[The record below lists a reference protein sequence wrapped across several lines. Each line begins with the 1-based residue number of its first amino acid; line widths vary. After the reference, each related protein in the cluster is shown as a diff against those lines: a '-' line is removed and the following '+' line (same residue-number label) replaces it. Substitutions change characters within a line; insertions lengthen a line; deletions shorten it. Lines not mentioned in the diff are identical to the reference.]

1 MMNDRFLGNTR
12 YTNQILKLDQAY
24 VHSLCLNYYGDTY
37 VERVHRVLNT
47 PYVKPEFVCD
57 LCGAGNHKRGN
68 RPAAFIPTQVG
79 YVFTCLNCTSP
90 AISLYQYISKRNPE
104 VSLKYQSDRWV
115 KKLSGSGF
123 NCPDPP
129 KHFRKEYYQRIE
141 KEQKEKNRLEY
152 QRKHGL
158 IWVLDQSANSTAAGA

>member
-1 MMNDRFLGNTR
+1 MNDRFLGNTR

-158 IWVLDQSANSTAAGA
+158 I

>member
-1 MMNDRFLGNTR
+1 MRNDRFLGNTR

-37 VERVHRVLNT
+37 VERVHRVLAT

-57 LCGAGNHKRGN
+57 LCGAGNAKRGN
-68 RPAAFIPTQVG
+68 RPAVFMPTAVG
-79 YVFTCLNCTSP
+79 YVYTCLACNPGLT
-90 AISLYQYISKRNPE
+90 LYQYLKEKNPQIA
-104 VSLKYQSDRWV
+104 LNYQMDRWV

-129 KHFRKEYYQRIE
+129 KNIRKEYYQRIE
-141 KEQKEKNRLEY
+141 RELKEKNKLEY
-152 QRKHGL
+152 QRKNGL
-158 IWVLDQSANSTAAGA
+158 I

>member
-24 VHSLCLNYYGDTY
+24 VHSLCLNYYGDSY
-37 VERVHRVLNT
+37 VERVHRVLST
-47 PYVKPEFVCD
+47 PYVKPEFECD
-57 LCGAGNHKRGN
+57 LCFAGNHKRGK
-68 RPAAFIPTQVG
+68 RPAAFIPTKVG

-90 AISLYQYISKRNPE
+90 GISLYQYLQNRNQE
-104 VSLKYQSDRWV
+104 IADNYRFDRWV

-129 KHFRKEYYQRIE
+129 KNIKREYYQRIE
-141 KEQKEKNRLEY
+141 EELKEKNKLEY
-152 QRKHGL
+152 QRKNDL
-158 IWVLDQSANSTAAGA
+158 I

>member
-12 YTNQILKLDQAY
+12 YANQILKLDQAY

-90 AISLYQYISKRNPE
+90 AISLYQYISKRNPQ
-104 VSLKYQSDRWV
+104 VAANYQFDRWV

-129 KHFRKEYYQRIE
+129 KNIRKEYYQRIE

-158 IWVLDQSANSTAAGA
+158 I

>member
-1 MMNDRFLGNTR
+1 MNDRFLGNTR

-104 VSLKYQSDRWV
+104 VALKYQSDRWE

-123 NCPDPP
+123 NCPNPP
-129 KHFRKEYYQRIE
+129 KGFIREYYKRIE

-158 IWVLDQSANSTAAGA
+158 I